1 MERVSQLKMKL
12 SGEKAKMEKE
22 EISDKIAKIMT
33 QLSDIPII
41 NNRIYKS
48 KDGKY
53 IINELRIKPTNYYD
67 AIIKNTEKPYD
78 KNREQGRDSYTR

>member
-1 MERVSQLKMKL
+1 
-12 SGEKAKMEKE
+12 MEKE

-48 KDGKY
+48 KDGRY
-53 IINELRIKPTNYYD
+53 IINELSIKTIKPTNYYK
-67 AIIKNTEKPYD
+67 AIIKNAQTPYD
-78 KNREQGRDSYTR
+78 KKQEGENNDRSY